1 MLRKGIKLEKQQ
13 LACCFWMDLW
23 VSGFMVT
30 VLLFT
35 EDHGE
40 IMNYADFN
48 ITVSKDMAAPD
59 RLM

>member
-1 MLRKGIKLEKQQ
+1 
-13 LACCFWMDLW
+13 MDLW

-30 VLLFT
+30 VFLFT